1 MQTIWKGSVSFG
13 LVSIPVKLYSATEER
28 SVSFRQVHA
37 ADGGRIRYR
46 RVCEIDGEEVA
57 YRDIAKGY
65 DLPDGDTIVL
75 TDEDFSN
82 LPLTTSRTVDVLQ
95 FVPVEQIDPVYVNRS
110 YYLQADGAGLKP
122 YVLLRDALEN
132 SGKAALVK
140 VALRNREALA
150 VLRPRGEVLMMQTI
164 LWPDE
169 VRDPAMVA
177 PEGDVDVRAQESAMA
192 EAYIDT
198 LSGDLE
204 LTDYTDEYRAALE
217 ELVAAK
223 AAGRELVP
231 VEERTDSGV
240 VVDLMEALRQSVEA
254 AKQGRA
260 DAADSATATKT
271 PAKRAS
277 TSATREEA
285 AGESPAP
292 TSGARA
298 KGSGRTASAGSPAQ
312 APPGK
317 SAKAAKKAAPT
328 KAAAA
333 KEAAAPAEEAA
344 AAEVAP
350 TKAAPARKR
359 AAAKTAPIKT
369 TTARG
374 EDAAKTAT
382 TSRRARKS
390 A

>member
-65 DLPDGDTIVL
+65 DLPGGDTIVL
-75 TDEDFSN
+75 TDEDFAN

-95 FVPVEQIDPVYVNRS
+95 FVPVEQVDPVYVNRS

-122 YVLLRDALEN
+122 YVLLRDALES

-169 VRDPAMVA
+169 VRDPAVVA
-177 PEGDVDVRAQESAMA
+177 PDGDVEIRSQEAAMA
-192 EAYIDT
+192 TAYIDT

-204 LTDYTDEYRAALE
+204 LDDYTDEYRAALE
-217 ELVAAK
+217 ELVMAK
-223 AAGRELVP
+223 AAGRELEP
-231 VEERTDSGV
+231 AEERTDSGV
-240 VVDLMEALRQSVEA
+240 VVDLMEALRQSVEE
-254 AKQGRA
+254 AKRGRA
-260 DAADSATATKT
+260 DAAEAASATETAAKT
-271 PAKRAS
+271 LAKRTSKVAS
-277 TSATREEA
+277 EPAA
-285 AGESPAP
+285 AGSR
-292 TSGARA
+292 SRA
-298 KGSGRTASAGSPAQ
+298 KDSDRTASAESARSASGKDATTRKRAVPAN
-312 APPGK
+312 
-317 SAKAAKKAAPT
+317 KAAPV
-328 KAAAA
+328 KQAA
-333 KEAAAPAEEAA
+333 
-344 AAEVAP
+344 
-350 TKAAPARKR
+350 TARKR
-359 AAAKTAPIKT
+359 AEKAEPAKT
-369 TTARG
+369 TTARA
-374 EDAAKTAT
+374 DAAEKSAT
-382 TSRRARKS
+382 TTRRARKS

>member
-28 SVSFRQVHA
+28 AVSFRQVHA
-37 ADGGRIRYR
+37 QDGGRIRYR

-95 FVPVEQIDPVYVNRS
+95 FIPVEQVDPVYVNRS
-110 YYLQADGAGLKP
+110 YYLQADGPGLKP
-122 YVLLRDALEN
+122 YVLLRDALAS

-169 VRDPAMVA
+169 VRDPAVVA
-177 PEGDVDVRAQESAMA
+177 PDVDVEVRSQEAAMA
-192 EAYIDT
+192 QAYIDT

-204 LTDYTDEYRAALE
+204 LADYTDEYRAALE

-223 AAGRELVP
+223 AAGRELTP
-231 VEERTDSGV
+231 AEERTDSGV
-240 VVDLMEALRQSVEA
+240 VVDLMEALRQSVAA
-254 AKQGRA
+254 AKRGRGT
-260 DAADSATATKT
+260 DVPTDSATSTKAPAKRPTKSTTNKSTTRTPSAQTAKSAAADKARPAKKDAPAKKT
-271 PAKRAS
+271 PARK
-277 TSATREEA
+277 T
-285 AGESPAP
+285 AP
-292 TSGARA
+292 
-298 KGSGRTASAGSPAQ
+298 
-312 APPGK
+312 
-317 SAKAAKKAAPT
+317 AKKAVSIG
-328 KAAAA
+328 KAAASRD
-333 KEAAAPAEEAA
+333 E
-344 AAEVAP
+344 
-350 TKAAPARKR
+350 T
-359 AAAKTAPIKT
+359 AAKSSTAP
-369 TTARG
+369 
-374 EDAAKTAT
+374 
-382 TSRRARKS
+382 RRTRKS

>member
-65 DLPDGDTIVL
+65 DLPDGETIVL
-75 TDEDFSN
+75 TDEDFAN

-95 FVPVEQIDPVYVNRS
+95 FVPVEQVDPVYVNRS

-122 YVLLRDALEN
+122 YVLLRDALES

-150 VLRPRGEVLMMQTI
+150 VLRPRGEVLMMQTM

-169 VRDPAMVA
+169 VRDPAVVA
-177 PEGDVDVRAQESAMA
+177 PDGDVEIRSQEAAMA
-192 EAYIDT
+192 TAYIDT

-204 LTDYTDEYRAALE
+204 LADYTDEYRAALE
-217 ELVAAK
+217 ELVMAK
-223 AAGRELVP
+223 AAGREFER
-231 VEERTDSGV
+231 VEEGTDSGV

-260 DAADSATATKT
+260 DAAEPAPATKTAAKAPAVQSKTQSKT
-271 PAKRAS
+271 PAKR
-277 TSATREEA
+277 TSKAVSEPAA
-285 AGESPAP
+285 AGSRSRTED
-292 TSGARA
+292 
-298 KGSGRTASAGSPAQ
+298 SGRTASAESARS
-312 APPGK
+312 ASGK
-317 SAKAAKKAAPT
+317 SATTRK

-333 KEAAAPAEEAA
+333 
-344 AAEVAP
+344 
-350 TKAAPARKR
+350 TKAVPVKQAATARKR
-359 AAAKTAPIKT
+359 AAKAEPAKT
-369 TTARG
+369 TAGR
-374 EDAAKTAT
+374 EEAAEKSATA
-382 TSRRARKS
+382 SRRARKS

>member
-37 ADGGRIRYR
+37 EDGGRIRYR
-46 RVCEIDGEEVA
+46 RVCEIDGAEVA

-122 YVLLRDALEN
+122 YVLLRDALAS

-177 PEGDVDVRAQESAMA
+177 PDTDVEVRSQEAAMA
-192 EAYIDT
+192 QAYIDT

-204 LTDYTDEYRAALE
+204 LDDYTDEYRAALE

-223 AAGRELVP
+223 AAGRELTP
-231 VEERTDSGV
+231 ADERTDSGV

-254 AKQGRA
+254 AKSGRA
-260 DAADSATATKT
+260 TAPTVDTEDNRPSKSTAKKQTARTPRGAAKDDA
-271 PAKRAS
+271 PS
-277 TSATREEA
+277 TSAETA
-285 AGESPAP
+285 KPGPSKKTQPA
-292 TSGARA
+292 
-298 KGSGRTASAGSPAQ
+298 K
-312 APPGK
+312 
-317 SAKAAKKAAPT
+317 
-328 KAAAA
+328 
-333 KEAAAPAEEAA
+333 
-344 AAEVAP
+344 
-350 TKAAPARKR
+350 KAAPARK
-359 AAAKTAPIKT
+359 TA
-369 TTARG
+369 
-374 EDAAKTAT
+374 
-382 TSRRARKS
+382 ARKS
-390 A
+390 AEVKKAVPITKATPRKQPAAKSASAPRRTRKSA

>member
-75 TDEDFSN
+75 TDEDFAN

-95 FVPVEQIDPVYVNRS
+95 FVPVEQLDPVYVNRS

-169 VRDPAMVA
+169 VRDPAVVA
-177 PEGDVDVRAQESAMA
+177 PEGDVEVRSQEAAMA

-204 LTDYTDEYRAALE
+204 LADYTDEYRAALE

-223 AAGRELVP
+223 AAGREIVP
-231 VEERTDSGV
+231 VEERADSGV

-260 DAADSATATKT
+260 ASAASAPVAASDASAPAAKGA
-271 PAKRAS
+271 AKRA
-277 TSATREEA
+277 A
-285 AGESPAP
+285 
-292 TSGARA
+292 
-298 KGSGRTASAGSPAQ
+298 
-312 APPGK
+312 K
-317 SAKAAKKAAPT
+317 SAPRESAASTKNAAPAKKAVAKNAAKKATAKKATVKETAARESATARTAPVRKRPT
-328 KAAAA
+328 AAKAASIKTAA
-333 KEAAAPAEEAA
+333 APKEAAAKSASTP
-344 AAEVAP
+344 
-350 TKAAPARKR
+350 
-359 AAAKTAPIKT
+359 
-369 TTARG
+369 
-374 EDAAKTAT
+374 
-382 TSRRARKS
+382 RRARKS

>member
-28 SVSFRQVHA
+28 AVSFRQVHA
-37 ADGGRIRYR
+37 QDGGRIRYR

-95 FVPVEQIDPVYVNRS
+95 FIPVEQVDPVYVNRS
-110 YYLQADGAGLKP
+110 YYLQADGPGLKP
-122 YVLLRDALEN
+122 YVLLRDALAS

-169 VRDPAMVA
+169 VRDPAVVA
-177 PEGDVDVRAQESAMA
+177 PDVDVEVRSQEAAMA
-192 EAYIDT
+192 QAYIDT

-204 LTDYTDEYRAALE
+204 LADYTDEYRAALE

-223 AAGRELVP
+223 AAGRELTP
-231 VEERTDSGV
+231 AEERTDSGV
-240 VVDLMEALRQSVEA
+240 VVDLMEALRQSVAA
-254 AKQGRA
+254 AKRGRGT
-260 DAADSATATKT
+260 DVPTDSATSTKEPAKRPTKSTTNKSTTRTPSAQAAKSAAADKARPAKKDAPAKKT
-271 PAKRAS
+271 PARK
-277 TSATREEA
+277 T
-285 AGESPAP
+285 AP
-292 TSGARA
+292 
-298 KGSGRTASAGSPAQ
+298 
-312 APPGK
+312 
-317 SAKAAKKAAPT
+317 AKKAVSIG
-328 KAAAA
+328 KAAASRD
-333 KEAAAPAEEAA
+333 E
-344 AAEVAP
+344 
-350 TKAAPARKR
+350 T
-359 AAAKTAPIKT
+359 AAKSSTAP
-369 TTARG
+369 
-374 EDAAKTAT
+374 
-382 TSRRARKS
+382 RRTRKS

>member
-28 SVSFRQVHA
+28 AVSFRQVHA
-37 ADGGRIRYR
+37 TDGGRIRYR

-65 DLPDGDTIVL
+65 DLPDGDMIVL
-75 TDEDFSN
+75 TDEDFAN

-95 FVPVEQIDPVYVNRS
+95 FVPVEQVDPVYVNRS

-122 YVLLRDALEN
+122 YVLLRDALES

-169 VRDPAMVA
+169 VRDPAVVA
-177 PEGDVDVRAQESAMA
+177 PDGEVQVRPQEAAMA
-192 EAYIDT
+192 QAYIDT

-204 LTDYTDEYRAALE
+204 LADYTDEYRAALE

-223 AAGRELVP
+223 AAGRELAP
-231 VEERTDSGV
+231 ATERTDSGV

-254 AKQGRA
+254 ARHGRA
-260 DAADSATATKT
+260 AASDPQATTKAISSKKAPAVPATKSAEKTTSRTPRSKAKEPGRTPSAEPATSSSAKRVQPATKKASASKAATAK
-271 PAKRAS
+271 K
-277 TSATREEA
+277 
-285 AGESPAP
+285 GAP
-292 TSGARA
+292 
-298 KGSGRTASAGSPAQ
+298 
-312 APPGK
+312 
-317 SAKAAKKAAPT
+317 AKKAARLS
-328 KAAAA
+328 
-333 KEAAAPAEEAA
+333 
-344 AAEVAP
+344 AAEG
-350 TKAAPARKR
+350 PATQTE
-359 AAAKTAPIKT
+359 AKTASAP
-369 TTARG
+369 
-374 EDAAKTAT
+374 
-382 TSRRARKS
+382 RRTRKS

>member
-75 TDEDFSN
+75 TDEDFAN

-95 FVPVEQIDPVYVNRS
+95 FVPVEQVDPVYVNRS

-122 YVLLRDALEN
+122 YILLRDALEN

-169 VRDPAMVA
+169 VRDPAVVA
-177 PEGDVDVRAQESAMA
+177 PEGDVEVRSQEAAMA

-198 LSGDLE
+198 LSGDLD
-204 LTDYTDEYRAALE
+204 LGDYTDEYRTALE

-223 AAGRELVP
+223 AAGRELAP
-231 VEERTDSGV
+231 AEERADTGV

-260 DAADSATATKT
+260 DAAEAAPIKKSATKT
-271 PAKRAS
+271 AAKRAAK
-277 TSATREEA
+277 ATTEPA
-285 AGESPAP
+285 AGGSK
-292 TSGARA
+292 ARA
-298 KGSGRTASAGSPAQ
+298 KDTAGTTSAGA
-312 APPGK
+312 APSV
-317 SAKAAKKAAPT
+317 SAKRATRKKAVPVQKAAPVKSAT
-328 KAAAA
+328 
-333 KEAAAPAEEAA
+333 
-344 AAEVAP
+344 
-350 TKAAPARKR
+350 ARKR
-359 AAAKTAPIKT
+359 AAKAEPTKV
-369 TTARG
+369 ARDR
-374 EDAAKTAT
+374 EEAAAKPASTP
-382 TSRRARKS
+382 RRARKS